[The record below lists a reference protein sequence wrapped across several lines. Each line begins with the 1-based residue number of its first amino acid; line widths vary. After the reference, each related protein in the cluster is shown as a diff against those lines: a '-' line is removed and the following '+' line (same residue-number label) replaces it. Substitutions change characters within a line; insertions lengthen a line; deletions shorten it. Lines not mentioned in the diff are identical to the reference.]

1 MYVDSEELQVMQ
13 EPRDATQEEPRGSP
27 GSLLELKRIDEVYDS
42 TSGEWTQE
50 PHFVRLI
57 VPVIDGEDD

>member
-1 MYVDSEELQVMQ
+1 MQ